1 MATPATVE
9 RRPAPQPAAGDP
21 GPYQGAPS
29 SAQYLLSKG
38 WKCLGNPD
46 WPGALWLDP
55 TKPLAGTYGEEPCL
69 YDVEVRDE
77 QVVDGKIKVTYRKEQ
92 RQVMV
97 PDSRGGGGQVSA
109 RRTVYHPPVTP
120 LSLAAASLV
129 QMQRD
134 AQEAVKAALPERKTA

>member
-1 MATPATVE
+1 MATQAPE
-9 RRPAPQPAAGDP
+9 RRPPLPPEAPPQSG
-21 GPYQGAPS
+21 GQPS
-29 SAQYLLSKG
+29 SAQNLLNRG
-38 WKCLGNPD
+38 WKCLGNPE
-46 WPGALWLDP
+46 WRESLWLDP
-55 TKPLAGTYGEEPCL
+55 EKPLAPKYTEEPCF

-109 RRTVYHPPVTP
+109 RRTVYHPAVVP

-134 AQEAVKAALPERKTA
+134 AAEMVSAAKEGKK